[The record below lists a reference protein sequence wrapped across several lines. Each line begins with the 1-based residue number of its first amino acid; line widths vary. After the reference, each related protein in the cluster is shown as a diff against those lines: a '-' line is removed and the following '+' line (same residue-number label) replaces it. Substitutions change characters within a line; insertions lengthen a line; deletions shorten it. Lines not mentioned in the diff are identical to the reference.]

1 MKKYLYYSIACG
13 ACLLLLISAGCK
25 QGGLEGF
32 LQPPTQQNATPGFER
47 VEDVELAQ
55 ALVWPQPHV
64 FNLINDPFKPL
75 IGKGKFVSAMMQ
87 DGTQIEIYLRG
98 IMSAA
103 GKSFALIESPTK
115 TKTYKEGDTV
125 EGYTIKKIEPKQ
137 VIFKKGDKEIVA
149 KIKGDKDHE

>member
-13 ACLLLLISAGCK
+13 AGLLLLISAGCK
-25 QGGLEGF
+25 QKLGGF
-32 LQPPTQQNATPGFER
+32 LQLPTQQNATPGFGR
-47 VEDVELAQ
+47 VEDVQLAQ

-64 FNLINDPFKPL
+64 FNLTNDPFKPL

-87 DGTQIEIYLRG
+87 DGMQTEIYLRG
-98 IMSAA
+98 IMVSS